1 VCTQQLTRIYFSW
14 VVFVQAS
21 QFLRIITFYST
32 QLPGPNYHCR
42 EVWWLVEASS
52 SCGVIL
58 PTPTCLGKK
67 RLCCCCC
74 CRRRRRLL
82 CVMIMI
88 WEYFINLIL
97 QGSPLARLPPP
108 QNAAEVLLINCKRQL
123 LYVSI
128 YSSIPFVGPN
138 NLI

>member
-1 VCTQQLTRIYFSW
+1 MDISSFHASYQALLHCSHLAQGACLLMCECSLVCFFYVILPLADIYVCTQQLTRTYFSW

-67 RLCCCCC
+67 KAM
-74 CRRRRRLL
+74 LL
-82 CVMIMI
+82 
-88 WEYFINLIL
+88 
-97 QGSPLARLPPP
+97 
-108 QNAAEVLLINCKRQL
+108 LLL
-123 LYVSI
+123 
-128 YSSIPFVGPN
+128 SSSSSVTMRYDYDLGIFH
-138 NLI
+138 